1 MINISFGP
9 NIFLGIMVSIG
20 VLILYFLRN
29 VKPEVA
35 RDEDIFFATLGLLY
49 SGILVIHGWRLDPIL
64 LFSQVLVI
72 TAVLAAGWENIR
84 LRGVLAM
91 IALRDIEDN
100 KKN

>member
-1 MINISFGP
+1 MINIIFEPNILLAFFVSFGML
-9 NIFLGIMVSIG
+9 F
-20 VLILYFLRN
+20 LYFLR
-29 VKPEVA
+29 VVRPEIA
-35 RDEDIFFATLGLLY
+35 RDQDIFFATLGLLY
-49 SGILVIHGWRLDPIL
+49 RGILVIHGWRLDPIL